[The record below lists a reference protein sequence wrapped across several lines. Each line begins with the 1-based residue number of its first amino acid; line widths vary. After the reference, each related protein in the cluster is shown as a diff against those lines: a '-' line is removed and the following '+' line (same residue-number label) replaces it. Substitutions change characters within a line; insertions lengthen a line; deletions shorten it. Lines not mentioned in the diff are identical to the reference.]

1 MIRKF
6 ALLLSCLFL
15 TIMLFAQKNTAD
27 QLKKEYA
34 KALDNFEL
42 APKVYEL
49 YCQIENPSAQTL
61 AYKGALEAIMT
72 KTTWNILRK
81 INYLNKSEKSLQE
94 AVKRAPESIEVRF
107 IRLAVQ
113 HEIPTYL
120 GYSDNIKEDLQF
132 ITSHFDQFQTAD
144 FSPWNIKQAMGFV
157 YESGHF
163 TAEQIKRFQELL
175 AANL

>member
-1 MIRKF
+1 M
-6 ALLLSCLFL
+6 
-15 TIMLFAQKNTAD
+15 FAQENSAN

-42 APKVYEL
+42 APAVYDL
-49 YCQIENPSAQTL
+49 YCQVANPSAQTL

-72 KTTWNILRK
+72 KTTWNIFKK
-81 INYLNKSEKSLQE
+81 INYLNKSEESLQH
-94 AVKRAPESIEVRF
+94 AVEMAPENIEVRF

-113 HEIPTYL
+113 HEIPSYL
-120 GYSDNIKEDLQF
+120 GYSNNIKEDIQF
-132 ITSHFDQFQTAD
+132 ITSHFNQLQTAD

-157 YESGHF
+157 HHSGRF
-163 TAEQIKRFQELL
+163 TTEQIKRFQELL